1 MALRNV
7 WAPYLYE
14 SYKKPNFQSEL
25 DRLFTFFVLLAIFV
39 SCALSL
45 LSNEL
50 ILIFSNKDYLDA
62 CIYLTMLCIPMSFLL
77 LFPIAQSGLSISRN
91 TKFVGIAYIIG
102 STLNILFLIAFL
114 KKIGVVAVPIGLT
127 ISRIVTY
134 FMMYAATRKYS
145 SLHLPNQLLIALIL
159 SVLISLVLAYF
170 KSNIILRITFLIII
184 TAFLTVIAIKRL
196 NIINFLKS
204 LVNKAD

>member
-1 MALRNV
+1 MV
-7 WAPYLYE
+7 
-14 SYKKPNFQSEL
+14 NF
-25 DRLFTFFVLLAIFV
+25 LLIYI
-39 SCALSL
+39 S
-45 LSNEL
+45 L
-50 ILIFSNKDYLDA
+50 ILSY
-62 CIYLTMLCIPMSFLL
+62 FLL
-77 LFPIAQSGLSISRN
+77 
-91 TKFVGIAYIIG
+91 
-102 STLNILFLIAFL
+102 
-114 KKIGVVAVPIGLT
+114 
-127 ISRIVTY
+127 
-134 FMMYAATRKYS
+134 YAATRKYS